1 MPNRILKESICRS
14 EDIDSL
20 TWFEEVLFYRLI
32 VICDDFGRF
41 DGRIKIIKGSCFP
54 LKSVTEKDIERALNK
69 LSAVGLVKLYQV
81 EEKPYLQLVTWSSHQ
96 TIRNQKSK
104 YPECPSNLQEKEYLQ
119 EKEKDCM
126 QLKSIE
132 NNCMQL
138 QAIESKCS
146 RNPIQSEYN
155 PNLNTNICSEQN
167 SSEQHE
173 QAVITLLLNTGEE
186 YPIVQSNVNE
196 WAELYPAVDIIQ
208 ELRNM
213 KGWLITNQRKRKTKG
228 GILRFVNSWLA
239 KKQDKGGTGSSY
251 AKTVQATPVK
261 QNRFVNYEQRDW
273 NFKEL
278 EKMERE
284 RIAQQADNRQQPKDE
299 RYAALLAKIE
309 GGSSA

>member
-104 YPECPSNLQEKEYLQ
+104 YLECPSNLREKEYLQ
-119 EKEKDCM
+119 EKENDCM

-138 QAIESKCS
+138 QA
-146 RNPIQSEYN
+146 NVPVIQSEYN
-155 PNLNTNICSEQN
+155 PNLNTNIC
-167 SSEQHE
+167 SEQHE

-186 YPIVQSNVNE
+186 YPIAQSNVNE

-239 KKQDKGGTGSSY
+239 NKQDKGGSNYATGY
-251 AKTVQATPVK
+251 GDYGTVTETK
-261 QNRFVNYEQRDW
+261 QKPQKYGDV
-273 NFKEL
+273 L
-278 EKMERE
+278 
-284 RIAQQADNRQQPKDE
+284 
-299 RYAALLAKIE
+299 
-309 GGSSA
+309 